1 VGLSLIV
8 QIVLFLFISV
18 AFMGST
24 WGLYVGAAVFFSPLV
39 PWLFAD
45 KIPKSKFVTRWKPT
59 GLVNWAI
66 IIVTGV
72 LLSRLLDH
80 LVHDD
85 KLVEMLGFIIL
96 PLPILISWALELFE
110 TEEEEDE
117 GNEAEETEAEV
128 EQRDTPNGHGVKPV
142 PVLVYAGAGPD
153 GDQSTVQLAHAIA
166 LPHSEGFL
174 EAESA
179 RSRFREGQ
187 EARLE
192 AKEHISGATSWKVWS
207 TRIAGVPLVVVSVYL
222 VVTHI
227 AGG

>member
-1 VGLSLIV
+1 
-8 QIVLFLFISV
+8 
-18 AFMGST
+18 
-24 WGLYVGAAVFFSPLV
+24 
-39 PWLFAD
+39 
-45 KIPKSKFVTRWKPT
+45 
-59 GLVNWAI
+59 
-66 IIVTGV
+66 V

-80 LVHDD
+80 LVHND

-110 TEEEEDE
+110 AEEEDDEDEEE
-117 GNEAEETEAEV
+117 GEETEAESA
-128 EQRDTPNGHGVKPV
+128 EHGNAPDHHGGTAL
-142 PVLVYAGAGPD
+142 PVLVYAGAGPAGD
-153 GDQSTVQLAHAIA
+153 GSAMQLVHAA
-166 LPHSEGFL
+166 SRPDTEGFL
-174 EAESA
+174 ETESA

-192 AKEHISGATSWKVWS
+192 AKEHSGATGWKVWI